1 MVEKYL
7 TPNHEAVKDFIM
19 RKIEG
24 PVVMLNLLRFRDVAD
39 YTEAPHLA
47 PEQPISGAAAY
58 ELYIQH
64 TLPMLQ
70 SSGGEVVFSGKG
82 GAYLIGPTDER
93 WDAMLLIRQE
103 STERF
108 IAFASDPEY
117 LKGMGHRTAALEDS
131 RLLPLIENI
140 G

>member
-7 TPNHEAVKDFIM
+7 APNQEAVKDFIM

-64 TLPMLQ
+64 TLPMLH